1 MGLLVIG
8 TEWLAEGL
16 LISDVCGNAPKIHLE
31 STNIGLVLGP
41 LLAVV
46 VVVVAVVINAVVAVV
61 GTVLVAAAAA

>member
-1 MGLLVIG
+1 MIG

-46 VVVVAVVINAVVAVV
+46 VVVVAEVIVVVVF

>member
-1 MGLLVIG
+1 MIG

-46 VVVVAVVINAVVAVV
+46 VVGVAVVINVVVVVVV
-61 GTVLVAAAAA
+61 GTVQVAAAAAAAA

>member
-1 MGLLVIG
+1 MQVIEA
-8 TEWLAEGL
+8 EWLAEGL

-46 VVVVAVVINAVVAVV
+46 VVVVAEVIVVVVV

>member
-46 VVVVAVVINAVVAVV
+46 VVSVAVVINDAVV

>member
-1 MGLLVIG
+1 MIG

-46 VVVVAVVINAVVAVV
+46 VVVVVVVINVVVVVVV
-61 GTVLVAAAAA
+61 GTVLVAAAAAA

>member
-1 MGLLVIG
+1 MYVIG

-46 VVVVAVVINAVVAVV
+46 VVGVAVVINVVVVVVV

>member
-1 MGLLVIG
+1 MYVIG

-46 VVVVAVVINAVVAVV
+46 VVVVAEVIVVVVV

>member
-1 MGLLVIG
+1 MIG

-46 VVVVAVVINAVVAVV
+46 VVVVAEVIVVVVV

>member
-1 MGLLVIG
+1 MIG

-41 LLAVV
+41 LLALVV
-46 VVVVAVVINAVVAVV
+46 VGVAVVINVVVVVVV

>member
-1 MGLLVIG
+1 MQVIEA
-8 TEWLAEGL
+8 EWLAEGL